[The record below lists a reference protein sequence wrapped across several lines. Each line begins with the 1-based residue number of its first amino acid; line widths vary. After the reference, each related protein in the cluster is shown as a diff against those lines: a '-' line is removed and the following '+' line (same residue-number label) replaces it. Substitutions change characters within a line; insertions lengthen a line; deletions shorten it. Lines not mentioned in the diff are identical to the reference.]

1 MGFVSWPRF
10 RFVVLDS
17 KGEWA
22 QGSSDEDREGTVPLS
37 FPESGV
43 SPQVQH
49 VPRHAVEQMGS
60 PGLRA
65 ANES

>member
-1 MGFVSWPRF
+1 M
-10 RFVVLDS
+10 LDS